1 MGNRA
6 KRLYVR
12 GCILTLAL
20 CAVVVAGP
28 SRADSSDLDNTIRL
42 ATKRFEPGAAQRML
56 AWKELIATTP
66 GLPIQQQLA
75 RVNDF
80 FNTIPFAEDQQHW
93 GRSDYWATPVE
104 LLTSGRGDCEDYAIA
119 KYFTLR
125 QLGIPA
131 EQLRIT
137 YVRATRPAQA
147 HMVLAYYEHPDDD
160 PLVLDN
166 LDPQIRPASERD
178 DLKPVWGFNGES
190 IWLVPQLRGR
200 GELVGGSHRIG
211 RWQHVITRMDTAA
224 GYAMPH

>member
-1 MGNRA
+1 M
-6 KRLYVR
+6 
-12 GCILTLAL
+12 AL
-20 CAVVVAGP
+20 CAAIVASP
-28 SRADSSDLDNTIRL
+28 SRADDEQLDRTIRL
-42 ATKRFEPGAAQRML
+42 AAQRFETDAAQRMD
-56 AWKELIATTP
+56 AWKALLVSTP
-66 GLPIQQQLA
+66 GLPIHQQLR

-80 FNTIPFAEDQQHW
+80 FNAIPFADDEQHW
-93 GRSDYWATPVE
+93 GHSDYWATPVE
-104 LLTSGRGDCEDYAIA
+104 LLSTGGGDCEDYAIA

-166 LDPQIRPASERD
+166 LIPQIRTASERS
-178 DLKPVWGFNGES
+178 DLHPVWGFNGES

-211 RWQHVITRMDTAA
+211 RWQHVLTRMDTAA